1 MTGGIR
7 IARFFGFEVR
17 LDLSWF
23 VVFLLVL
30 WTFAKAVFP
39 SRTPGLGT
47 GEYVAMAFSGAVV
60 FFASVLLHEL
70 AHSAMARARGIQVE
84 GITLFVFGGMARIR
98 SEATN
103 PKDEFLI
110 TVVGPL
116 SSALIGALLL
126 TFAWIGAA
134 SGMHRSITSV
144 AEYLAILN
152 FILAAF
158 NLIPGFP
165 LDGGRLLRSLVWH
178 VTRDVRKATRL
189 ASLTGQGFG
198 FVMIGFGM
206 LSLFQGYLVS
216 GIWLIFIGW
225 FLSQAAE
232 ASYRQLL
239 TRRILEG
246 VKVKEAMT
254 RNPETV
260 GPDLTL
266 RDLVDDYIL
275 RRRYSAF
282 PVQSGDGRP
291 LGLITLSQVKEV
303 DRDAWPITP
312 VSRVMTQICEAV
324 TVRPDDTLAQ
334 VLTKLEGAG
343 VGRALVVEDGRLE
356 GVISRA
362 DVSAWMDRYQ
372 QLH

>member
-7 IARFFGFEVR
+7 ICRFFGFEVR
-17 LDLSWF
+17 LDYSWF

-30 WTFAKAVFP
+30 WTFAQSEFP
-39 SRTPGLGT
+39 RRTPGLSVGT
-47 GEYVAMAFSGAVV
+47 YFTMALIGASL

-70 AHSAMARARGIQVE
+70 AHSAVARARGIQVE
-84 GITLFVFGGMARIR
+84 GITLFIFGGMARIR

-110 TVVGPL
+110 TIVGPL
-116 SSALIGALLL
+116 SSALIGGVLLV
-126 TFAWIGAA
+126 FARVGD
-134 SGMHRSITSV
+134 SLGLHRAFVDV

-152 FILAAF
+152 FILAVF

-178 VTRDVRKATRL
+178 ITKDVRKATRL

-198 FVMIGFGM
+198 YVMIGFGV
-206 LSLFQGYLVS
+206 LSLFQGLLVS

-232 ASYRQLL
+232 ASYRQLVM
-239 TRRILEG
+239 RRILQG
-246 VKVKEAMT
+246 VQVKEAMT

-260 GPDLTL
+260 SADVTL
-266 RDLVDDYIL
+266 RDLVDNYFL
-275 RRRYSAF
+275 MRRYSTF
-282 PVQSGDGRP
+282 PVLDSAGQP
-291 LGLITLSQVKEV
+291 LGLITLRQVKEI
-303 DRDAWPITP
+303 DRDKWPTTT
-312 VSRVMTQICEAV
+312 VSSVMTQICEAV
-324 TVRPDDTLAQ
+324 TVRPEDSLAQ
-334 VLTKLEGAG
+334 VLTKLEKAG

-356 GVISRA
+356 GLISNA
-362 DVSAWMDRYQ
+362 DVAAWLDRYQ

>member
-1 MTGGIR
+1 MTGGVR
-7 IARFFGFEVR
+7 LCRFFGFEVR
-17 LDLSWF
+17 LDYSWF

-30 WTFAKAVFP
+30 WTFAQSEFP
-39 SRTPGLGT
+39 RHIPGLSVGT
-47 GEYVAMAFSGAVV
+47 YFTIALIGALL

-84 GITLFVFGGMARIR
+84 GITLFIFGGMARIR

-110 TVVGPL
+110 TIVGPL
-116 SSALIGALLL
+116 SSALIGGVLLV
-126 TFAWIGAA
+126 FARVGDSLGLHRAF
-134 SGMHRSITSV
+134 SGV

-152 FILAAF
+152 FILAVF

-178 VTRDVRKATRL
+178 ITKDVRKATRL
-189 ASLTGQGFG
+189 ASLTGQIFG
-198 FVMIGFGM
+198 YVMIGFGV
-206 LSLFQGYLVS
+206 LSLFQGLLMS

-232 ASYRQLL
+232 ASYRQLSM
-239 TRRILEG
+239 RRILQG
-246 VKVKEAMT
+246 VQVKEAMT

-260 GPDLTL
+260 GADVTL
-266 RDLVDDYIL
+266 RDLVDNYFL
-275 RRRYSAF
+275 MRRYSVF
-282 PVQSGDGRP
+282 PVLDSAGRP
-291 LGLITLSQVKEV
+291 LGLITLRQVKEI
-303 DRDAWPITP
+303 DRDKWPTTQ
-312 VSRVMTQICEAV
+312 VSSVMTQICEAV
-324 TVRPDDTLAQ
+324 TVRPEDSLAQ
-334 VLTKLEGAG
+334 VLTKLEKAG

-356 GVISRA
+356 GLISNA
-362 DVSAWMDRYQ
+362 DVAAWLDRYQ